1 MFPVLARV
9 SHAASNVA
17 WSLSRHFN
25 AILPGGELPSPSWA
39 PGRLLKSG
47 ERMPMM
53 TGVPRNTLSLCPRCN
68 SEATDAVIRGQ
79 ASIAEFRDRPGVIE
93 AEIVEEAG
101 RILMRKACA
110 KHGPFEDV
118 LSNHPAFFRKMERLA
133 FGRDFQCVGDQD
145 IHDHGP
151 NGTRSGRGSYLI
163 IDMTNRCN
171 MVCSPC
177 YMDAN
182 ATSYVHELDMED
194 IRSVFENATSFKPQ
208 REINVLFSGGEATL
222 SPILLDA
229 IRHANRMGFH
239 RVHVATNGI
248 RFAQYRDFAL
258 EAKAAGLHAVYL
270 QFDGVSEAKNRH
282 RGIGNYMEVK
292 HRALENIAAAGMR
305 TTLQVSVVNGGNND
319 GLGDVVRFVMEN
331 VDKIHGVI
339 FQPVMFSGR
348 DEGISDE
355 GRYAQRYPVSQI
367 AYDLQEQT
375 SIDWQPMRD
384 WFPVS
389 AYGIFAHL
397 CDVLRPE
404 SKIGSLFNDIHPN
417 HGIFSPLL
425 VDADSQQMIPVSAF
439 FDLAQFMRDIVEI
452 TDWARRP
459 AITKMLVAVAVF
471 RNFDPSRAPSGFELR
486 HIPALLEDCFYRVSG
501 CGENWS
507 ERADS
512 WNRRWRIVMTNA
524 MQFQDAH
531 IYDFATM
538 ADSSTPVA
546 TQEGEINFSAYNSAG
561 WRKIV
566 EHLHQTATLTEWHR
580 THPRHQIYAHDKR
593 VDWDMVRSA
602 SARLVQIESES
613 APASV
618 CEERG

>member
-1 MFPVLARV
+1 
-9 SHAASNVA
+9 
-17 WSLSRHFN
+17 
-25 AILPGGELPSPSWA
+25 
-39 PGRLLKSG
+39 
-47 ERMPMM
+47 
-53 TGVPRNTLSLCPRCN
+53 
-68 SEATDAVIRGQ
+68 
-79 ASIAEFRDRPGVIE
+79 
-93 AEIVEEAG
+93 
-101 RILMRKACA
+101 
-110 KHGPFEDV
+110 
-118 LSNHPAFFRKMERLA
+118 METLA
-133 FGRDFQCVGDQD
+133 FGRDFECVGDRD

-151 NGTRSGRGSYLI
+151 NGIRSGRGTYLI

-182 ATSYVHELDMED
+182 ATTYVHELGMED
-194 IRSVFENATSFKPQ
+194 IKAVFEKATSFKPQ

-229 IRHANRMGFH
+229 IRYAKSKGFH

-248 RFAQYRDFAL
+248 RFAQNRDFAL

-305 TTLQVSVVNGGNND
+305 TTLQVSVVNGRNND
-319 GLGDVVRFVMEN
+319 GLGDIVRFVIEN

-355 GRYAQRYPVSQI
+355 ERYAQRYPVSQI

-425 VDADSQQMIPVSAF
+425 VNADSKQMIPVSAF
-439 FDLAQFMRDIVEI
+439 FNLQQFMRDIVEI
-452 TDWARRP
+452 TDSARGP
-459 AITKMLVAVAVF
+459 AITKTLVSLAVF
-471 RNFDPSRAPSGFELR
+471 RNFDHKRAPLGFELR
-486 HIPALLEDCFYRVSG
+486 HIPALLERLLLSCLRQRVRIGLSG
-501 CGENWS
+501 PIRTTG
-507 ERADS
+507 
-512 WNRRWRIVMTNA
+512 RWKIVMTNA
-524 MQFQDAH
+524 MQFQDAY
-531 IYDFATM
+531 IYDLATM
-538 ADSSTPVA
+538 ADSTTPVA
-546 TQEGEINFSAYNSAG
+546 TQEGRDQFFCLQQRRLAKDRRA
-561 WRKIV
+561 R
-566 EHLHQTATLTEWHR
+566 
-580 THPRHQIYAHDKR
+580 
-593 VDWDMVRSA
+593 A
-602 SARLVQIESES
+602 SNCHSDRMAPDAS
-613 APASV
+613 PASNL
-618 CEERG
+618 CA

>member
-1 MFPVLARV
+1 MLPVPARV
-9 SHAASNVA
+9 FRAASKVV
-17 WSLSRHFN
+17 WSLSTHFN
-25 AILPGGELPSPSWA
+25 AILPMGELPSPSWA
-39 PGRLLKSG
+39 PSRLLKSR
-47 ERMPMM
+47 ERMQMM
-53 TGVPRNTLSLCPRCN
+53 TGVPRKTLSLCPKCN
-68 SEATDAVIRGQ
+68 IAVTDAVIRGQ
-79 ASIAEFRDRPGVIE
+79 TSISDFRDRPGVIE

-101 RILMRKACA
+101 RILMRKACQ

-118 LSNHPAFFRKMERLA
+118 LSNHPAFFQRMETLA
-133 FGRDFQCVGDQD
+133 FGRDFECLGDRD

-151 NGTRSGRGSYLI
+151 NGIRSGRGTYLI

-182 ATSYVHELDMED
+182 ATTYVHELGMED
-194 IRSVFENATSFKPQ
+194 MKAVFEKAASFKPQ

-222 SPILLDA
+222 SPIFLDA
-229 IRHANRMGFH
+229 IRFAKSKGFH

-248 RFAQYRDFAL
+248 SFAQNRDFAL
-258 EAKAAGLHAVYL
+258 AAKAAGLHAVYL

-305 TTLQVSVVNGGNND
+305 TTLQVSVVNGRNND
-319 GLGDVVRFVMEN
+319 GLGDIVGFVVQN
-331 VDKIHGVI
+331 LDKIHGVV

-348 DEGISDE
+348 DDGVSDE
-355 GRYAQRYPVSQI
+355 ERYARRYPVSQI

-425 VDADSQQMIPVSAF
+425 VDSDSRQMIPVGVF
-439 FDLAQFMRDIVEI
+439 FDLQQFMRDIVAI
-452 TDWARRP
+452 TDSGRGP
-459 AITKMLVAVAVF
+459 AITKALVSLSVF
-471 RNFDPSRAPSGFELR
+471 RNFDHNRAPSGFKLR
-486 HIPALLEDCFYRVSG
+486 DIPALLEDCFYRVSG
-501 CGENWS
+501 FGENWS

-512 WNRRWRIVMTNA
+512 YNGRWKIVMTNA

-531 IYDFATM
+531 IYDLATT
-538 ADSSTPVA
+538 ADSATPVA
-546 TQEGEINFSAYNSAG
+546 TQEGEIGFSAYNSAG

-566 EHLHQTATLTEWHR
+566 EHVHQTATLTEWHR
-580 THPRHQIYAHDKR
+580 THPRHQIYANDKR
-593 VDWDMVRSA
+593 VDCDSVRSTA
-602 SARLVQIESES
+602 SHLVRIESE
-613 APASV
+613 PTTASGF
-618 CEERG
+618 EEQL